1 MPEPEEVPIA
11 SNGTAPEPGTHHRHH
26 HYPHPPWS
34 PGRVMLL
41 AFSAICIYFFAP
53 SIAEVFSAYD
63 RLGQVHPIWLVP
75 AILCAIASFGC
86 VWLVQAIALGTRDW
100 FSVITTQLAGNS
112 FNRITPGGGATG
124 TALQA
129 NMLSDA
135 GFDVAHAATALA
147 VQSLLS
153 TAAIVALPV
162 FALPFVIAGTQI
174 PNGLLSAVWIGI
186 PVFILM
192 VVIGIAIFVADRP
205 LLALGH
211 SVAFVRCKLHRGAT
225 MDRELGERLLES
237 RDQIRLAIGPRWELA
252 LGASL
257 LRWLLEYGVLV
268 LTLCGLSSNPSPAL
282 VLLAFVAASVLGL
295 LPFTPGG
302 LGFVEAG
309 LAATL
314 SVAGISTGDA
324 LVATL
329 VYRLLTFWLPIPL
342 GAIAAYVFR
351 RRHPHRPHVSAVE
364 PEAQTATE
372 RPSASEASPPPR
384 LDIDLVTPPSKT
396 SDDASR

>member
-1 MPEPEEVPIA
+1 V
-11 SNGTAPEPGTHHRHH
+11 
-26 HYPHPPWS
+26 
-34 PGRVMLL
+34 
-41 AFSAICIYFFAP
+41 
-53 SIAEVFSAYD
+53 
-63 RLGQVHPIWLVP
+63 
-75 AILCAIASFGC
+75 LCAIASFGC

-129 NMLSDA
+129 NMLADA
-135 GFDVAHAATALA
+135 GFDVAHAATALT

-174 PNGLLSAVWIGI
+174 PDGLLQAVWIGI

-192 VVIGIAIFVADRP
+192 VIIGIAIFVADRP

-211 SVAFVRCKLHRGAT
+211 AVAFVRCKLHRGAT

-237 RDQIRLAIGPRWELA
+237 RDLIRDAIGPRWEIA

-257 LRWLLEYGVLV
+257 LRWLFEYGVLV
-268 LTLCGLSSNPSPAL
+268 MTLWGLSANPNPAL

-309 LAATL
+309 MAATL
-314 SVAGISTGDA
+314 AVAGISTGDA

-342 GAIAAYVFR
+342 GAVAAYIFR
-351 RRHPHRPHVSAVE
+351 RRHPHPQRAAAARNDGETQPIRVIRES
-364 PEAQTATE
+364 
-372 RPSASEASPPPR
+372 
-384 LDIDLVTPPSKT
+384 
-396 SDDASR
+396 